1 MCPVADL
8 SDFPI
13 KNSARDPLVPGN
25 DGALM
30 SREATAL
37 RERWLAYLIE
47 GILLVVL
54 GAAAIVVPN
63 WATVTVT
70 IFLGWLFL
78 VSGFA
83 GLITTFW
90 LKRAPGVW
98 WSLLSAVLAIV
109 VGALLIGWPVSGA
122 ISVTVALLIYFV
134 AEGIFSIMFGLEHQ
148 RSLSGRWGWLV
159 LNGIIDLFLVG
170 AIVVGLPGV
179 AAWVL
184 GLLVGIDL
192 LYGGAALIALSLT
205 AHAKNPA

>member
-1 MCPVADL
+1 
-8 SDFPI
+8 
-13 KNSARDPLVPGN
+13 
-25 DGALM
+25 M
-30 SREATAL
+30 STSQETTAL
-37 RERWLAYLIE
+37 REHWRPYLIE

-63 WATVTVT
+63 WATLTIA

-78 VSGFA
+78 ISGIA

-90 LKRAPGVW
+90 LRRAPGFW
-98 WSLLSAVLAIV
+98 WSLLSALLAIA

-122 ISVTVALLIYFV
+122 MSLTLALLIYFA
-134 AEGIFSIMFGLEHQ
+134 AEGIFLIMFGLEHQ
-148 RSLSGRWGWLV
+148 RALSGRWGWLV

-170 AIVVGLPGV
+170 VILSGLPGS

-192 LYGGAALIALSLT
+192 VYGGSALIALSL
-205 AHAKNPA
+205 AANRSKSA